1 MSHIIA
7 VVNAKGGVGKS
18 TLSSQMAFT
27 FSALEFKVG
36 VGDLDR
42 NNSFTT
48 LATQRAISHGVDEA
62 RVSKELPFLVAAIG
76 GSPKNIIEQ
85 IAGLDETL
93 GEDGILILDTPAN
106 WEDGLVFAAIQTAG
120 CIVVPTPYDV
130 LDIAPTR
137 LTIEKLVT
145 NMKAHCKLTRQPIV
159 PIRYVPWKIPGQGMT
174 ANTIRKVL
182 KSHPLAAEPLV
193 PDRGGKPFEVAH
205 RQPYVSAALSGIGVY
220 RADATTMTPAAAEML
235 EIVSA
240 IAQCLHISVTGA
252 RHVA

>member
-1 MSHIIA
+1 
-7 VVNAKGGVGKS
+7 
-18 TLSSQMAFT
+18 
-27 FSALEFKVG
+27 
-36 VGDLDR
+36 
-42 NNSFTT
+42 
-48 LATQRAISHGVDEA
+48 
-62 RVSKELPFLVAAIG
+62 
-76 GSPKNIIEQ
+76 
-85 IAGLDETL
+85 
-93 GEDGILILDTPAN
+93 
-106 WEDGLVFAAIQTAG
+106 
-120 CIVVPTPYDV
+120 
-130 LDIAPTR
+130 
-137 LTIEKLVT
+137 
-145 NMKAHCKLTRQPIV
+145 
-159 PIRYVPWKIPGQGMT
+159 MT